1 MIDSVLKINPLKYKI
16 KDLDEET
23 IIGNFMKYN
32 CCWVNYKWVIIQT
45 VIFEKKSR

>member
-23 IIGNFMKYN
+23 IIGNFYEM
-32 CCWVNYKWVIIQT
+32 
-45 VIFEKKSR
+45 